1 MILVR
6 NCYDYFCL
14 RLKRTR
20 VLVVQADF
28 VLIYRVFSAKPAGK
42 IVPKNS
48 ILRRL
53 LTDEVNV
60 QAEHLNQFMDGT
72 NLNHINQGNNI
83 TLGER
88 GERGEGGGGRGG
100 EGGGGR
106 GERGRGG
113 RGSSPGDKQLKTQQ
127 KSSKFIMRQPPS
139 LFPSSPIL

>member
-53 LTDEVNV
+53 ITDEVNV

-83 TLGER
+83 SIVLGER
-88 GERGEGGGGRGG
+88 GRGVRGGRGEEGEGERGEGGGGRGG

-113 RGSSPGDKQLKTQQ
+113 EG
-127 KSSKFIMRQPPS
+127 
-139 LFPSSPIL
+139 

>member
-1 MILVR
+1 M
-6 NCYDYFCL
+6 
-14 RLKRTR
+14 
-20 VLVVQADF
+20 
-28 VLIYRVFSAKPAGK
+28 
-42 IVPKNS
+42 
-48 ILRRL
+48 
-53 LTDEVNV
+53 

-113 RGSSPGDKQLKTQQ
+113 EG
-127 KSSKFIMRQPPS
+127 
-139 LFPSSPIL
+139 

>member
-53 LTDEVNV
+53 ITDEVNV

-100 EGGGGR
+100 EGGGR

-113 RGSSPGDKQLKTQQ
+113 EG
-127 KSSKFIMRQPPS
+127 
-139 LFPSSPIL
+139 

>member
-28 VLIYRVFSAKPAGK
+28 VLINRVFSAKPAGK

-72 NLNHINQGNNI
+72 NLNHIK
-83 TLGER
+83 
-88 GERGEGGGGRGG
+88 EGGGGG
-100 EGGGGR
+100 E

>member
-28 VLIYRVFSAKPAGK
+28 FLIYRVFSAKPAGK

-113 RGSSPGDKQLKTQQ
+113 EG
-127 KSSKFIMRQPPS
+127 
-139 LFPSSPIL
+139 

>member
-88 GERGEGGGGRGG
+88 GERGEGGR
-100 EGGGGR
+100 R
-106 GERGRGG
+106 ERGRGG
-113 RGSSPGDKQLKTQQ
+113 RGERGEGERGGGVAVLVINS
-127 KSSKFIMRQPPS
+127 
-139 LFPSSPIL
+139 

>member
-53 LTDEVNV
+53 ITDEVNV

-83 TLGER
+83 TFGER

-113 RGSSPGDKQLKTQQ
+113 EG
-127 KSSKFIMRQPPS
+127 
-139 LFPSSPIL
+139 

>member
-28 VLIYRVFSAKPAGK
+28 VLINRVFSAKPAGK

-72 NLNHINQGNNI
+72 NLNHIK
-83 TLGER
+83 
-88 GERGEGGGGRGG
+88 EGGGGGRGRGG
-100 EGGGGR
+100 EGGGVAV
-106 GERGRGG
+106 
-113 RGSSPGDKQLKTQQ
+113 LV
-127 KSSKFIMRQPPS
+127 INN
-139 LFPSSPIL
+139 

>member
-88 GERGEGGGGRGG
+88 GEGGRGEEGEGERGEGGGGRGG
-100 EGGGGR
+100 E

-113 RGSSPGDKQLKTQQ
+113 RGSSPGDKQLKLS
-127 KSSKFIMRQPPS
+127 KSQANS
-139 LFPSSPIL
+139 

>member
-106 GERGRGG
+106 GGEGERGGG
-113 RGSSPGDKQLKTQQ
+113 VAVLVINS
-127 KSSKFIMRQPPS
+127 
-139 LFPSSPIL
+139 